1 MRYSDYRM
9 KIKITKISAAETWGI
24 RHEVMWPHK
33 PLNYVKLPH
42 DDLGQHFG
50 LWKMNILI
58 SVVSLFFD
66 QDKVQFRKFATLHNE
81 QRNGYGSQ
89 LLNYVFN
96 YAYSTKVKKIWC
108 NVRVDK
114 VFFYKKFEMSET
126 EHRFSKGGVD
136 YVIME
141 KKLF

>member
-1 MRYSDYRM
+1 MS
-9 KIKITKISAAETWGI
+9 IKITKILPAETWRI

-33 PLNYVKLPH
+33 PLNYIKLSN
-42 DDLGQHFG
+42 DDVGQHFG
-50 LWKMNILI
+50 LWKMNTLI

-66 QDKVQFRKFATLHNE
+66 RDEVQFRKFATLHDE
-81 QRNGYGSQ
+81 QGNGYGTQ

-96 YAYSTKVKKIWC
+96 YAFSIGVKKIWC
-108 NVRVDK
+108 NARVDK

-141 KKLF
+141 KYNKQIS